1 MDKLNVA
8 GIMDESIVD
17 GEGIRLAVFLQ
28 GCPHHCKGCQNP
40 ETWNTDKLSLLMT
53 VDEIMKK
60 YDGNPLLNGIT
71 FSGGEPFI
79 QADKLIP
86 LAEKVHRAGGNV
98 WCYTGYTIDEL
109 RASNEASELLRHI
122 DVLVDGPYIEKE
134 RDLTLKFRGSKNQH
148 IWKNE
153 GGNFK
158 LMIT

>member
-86 LAEKVHRAGGNV
+86 LAEKVHKAGGNV
-98 WCYTGYTIDEL
+98 WCYTGYTLDEL
-109 RASNEASELLRHI
+109 RASSEASELLNHI

-134 RDLTLKFRGSKNQH
+134 RDLTLKFRGSKNQR

-153 GGNFK
+153 GETWIEK
-158 LMIT
+158 